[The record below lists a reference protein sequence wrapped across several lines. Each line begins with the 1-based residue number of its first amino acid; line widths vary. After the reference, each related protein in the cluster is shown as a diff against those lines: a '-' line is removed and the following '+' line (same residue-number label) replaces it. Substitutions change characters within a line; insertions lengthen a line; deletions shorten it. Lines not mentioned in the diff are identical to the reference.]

1 MNIYEDVLRRLRE
14 TRRIFKGKEKKFDE
28 LFEVLKEPQRII
40 KVNLPLRRDD
50 GKLKIYEGYR
60 VQHNNF
66 LGPYKGGIR
75 YYPEVDEDEVKTLA
89 LLMSLKCAL
98 VGLPL
103 GGGKGGIKVDP
114 KKLSEKELE
123 RLSREYV
130 RKVYDFIEPEKDV
143 PAPDVNTNAKIM
155 DWMVDE
161 YLELAKKDKQRR
173 DLKINYLKAAFT
185 GKSVE
190 NGGSKGREEATG
202 RGGVV
207 ILEEIVKKLKIKKP
221 LRVAV
226 QGFGNV
232 GYHFAKVLYE
242 SNKELFKIVA
252 LSDSKGGIYS
262 EEGFNP
268 ELVMECKRERG
279 LIAGCYCVGSVCD
292 IRGSARSMRQFVV
305 SKVSLDSPPE
315 ATQPSAWH
323 SPIASAGTSLGK
335 RHRNLPKSKPRIFYG
350 DITNEQLLEFDVDV
364 LVLAAIEDVIHKGNA
379 KKVKAKI
386 IIEMANRP
394 ITSEADEILNKKG
407 VLIVPDI
414 LANSGGVIVSYFE
427 MVQNIKNQV
436 WPEKKVF
443 DNLKKHLIEVFNEVW
458 RMKNKFKNLD
468 LRTLAYGVA
477 IKRILSKFDI
487 IKLR

>member
-1 MNIYEDVLRRLRE
+1 MNIYEDVLKRLKE

-28 LFEVLKEPQRII
+28 VFEVLKEPERII

-50 GKLKIYEGYR
+50 GGLEVYEGYR

-89 LLMSLKCAL
+89 LLMTLKCSLA
-98 VGLPL
+98 GLPL

-130 RKVYDFIEPEKDV
+130 RKIYDFIGPEKDV

-161 YLELAKKDKQRR
+161 YIKLAKKDKQRK
-173 DLKINYLKAAFT
+173 DLKINYLKATFT

-202 RGGVV
+202 RGGVI
-207 ILEEIVKKLKIKKP
+207 ILEEVIKKLKIKKH
-221 LRVAV
+221 LRVAI

-268 ELVMECKRERG
+268 ELVMKCKKERG
-279 LIAGCYCVGSVCD
+279 MISGCYCVGDVCN
-292 IRGSARSMRQFVV
+292 IRGSARSMRQFGV
-305 SKVSLDSPPE
+305 SEVSLDSSPE
-315 ATQPSAWH
+315 AAQPRLGIRQ
-323 SPIASAGTSLGK
+323 SPSAGTSLGK
-335 RHRNLPKSKPRIFYG
+335 RHRDLPEFRPRIAYG
-350 DITNEQLLEFDVDV
+350 DITNEQLLELNVDV
-364 LVLAAIEDVIHKGNA
+364 LVLAAIEDVIHKDNA

-407 VLIVPDI
+407 VLVIPDI

-427 MVQNIKNQV
+427 MVQNMKNQV
-436 WPEKKVF
+436 WSEKKVF
-443 DNLKKHLIEVFNEVW
+443 DNLRKHLIEAFNEVW
-458 RMKNKFKNLD
+458 RMKNKFKNID
-468 LRTLAYGVA
+468 LRTLAYA
-477 IKRILSKFDI
+477 TTIKRILEKFE
-487 IKLR
+487 K

>member
-1 MNIYEDVLRRLRE
+1 MNIYEDVLKRLKE

-28 LFEVLKEPQRII
+28 LFEVFREPERII

-50 GKLKIYEGYR
+50 GRLEVCEGYR

-89 LLMSLKCAL
+89 LLMTLKCSL

-130 RKVYDFIEPEKDV
+130 RKIYDFIGPEKDV

-161 YLELAKKDKQRR
+161 YLKLAKKDKQRK
-173 DLKINYLKAAFT
+173 DLKINYLKATFT

-202 RGGVV
+202 RGGVI
-207 ILEEIVKKLKIKKP
+207 ILEEIIKKLKIKKS
-221 LRVAV
+221 LRVAI

-268 ELVMECKRERG
+268 ELVMECKKERG
-279 LIAGCYCVGSVCD
+279 MISGCYCVGDVCD
-292 IRGSARSMRQFVV
+292 SR
-305 SKVSLDSPPE
+305 
-315 ATQPSAWH
+315 
-323 SPIASAGTSLGK
+323 LGK
-335 RHRNLPKSKPRIFYG
+335 
-350 DITNEQLLEFDVDV
+350 DITNEQLLELDVDV
-364 LVLAAIEDVIHKGNA
+364 LVLAAIEDVIHKDNA

-427 MVQNIKNQV
+427 MVQNIKNQI
-436 WPEKKVF
+436 WSEKKVF
-443 DNLKKHLIEVFNEVW
+443 DNLRKHLIEAFNEVW
-458 RMKNKFKNLD
+458 RMKNKFKNID
-468 LRTLAYGVA
+468 LRTLAYA
-477 IKRILSKFDI
+477 ATIKRILEKFE
-487 IKLR
+487 K